1 MSLLKRKML
10 IHRAFDQMPH
20 FILRPGPM
28 VEEVDMEVASNQMKW
43 KEHGCLDQTD
53 LDSKYE
59 SVTSQ

>member
-1 MSLLKRKML
+1 ML

-20 FILRPGPM
+20 FVLRPGPM

-53 LDSKYE
+53 LDSKPE